1 MKEKMV
7 PRFWLIVVVAVAVCF
22 DFFYVSLHSNSK
34 GVKEKVG
41 KEVVKLLY
49 DFASMEQLEGQQL
62 QLKSKVTED
71 VFNQLTVDNEERRLN
86 TYLKFSGEVSTV
98 EFLIVT
104 DRYLV
109 YRLDCVALESS
120 RVFLFAYNVN
130 SLGKI
135 DRVYEAELI
144 GFVAGKEQWNL
155 WD

>member
-7 PRFWLIVVVAVAVCF
+7 PRFWLIVVVVVAVCF

-71 VFNQLTVDNEERRLN
+71 VFNQLTVDND
-86 TYLKFSGEVSTV
+86 
-98 EFLIVT
+98 

-144 GFVAGKEQWNL
+144 GFVAGKEQWDL

>member
-1 MKEKMV
+1 MKGKTV
-7 PRFWLIVVVAVAVCF
+7 PRFLLILVVVVAVLF
-22 DFFYVSLHSNSK
+22 DFFYISLHSSSTN
-34 GVKEKVG
+34 VKEEAG

-49 DFASMEQLEGQQL
+49 DFADMEQLEGQQL

-86 TYLKFSGEVSTV
+86 TYLKFNQEVSTV
-98 EFLIVT
+98 EFLITT
-104 DRYLV
+104 DKYIV
-109 YRLDCVALESS
+109 YRLDCIALETS
-120 RVFLFAYNVN
+120 RVFLFTYHVN

-144 GFVAGKEQWNL
+144 GFVAGKEQWKL